1 VTTVLLALV
10 GAYGVHLLY
19 TALAQGWR
27 GVGPGPTRRPVD
39 ADGAFVA
46 AVSRPVAWRARL
58 GERMTQAGLD
68 QVRPAE
74 FAGVMAGLFLVTT
87 AVVYA
92 VFGAVVPALVAG
104 GLAGWF
110 PVGAARSRRDRRRA
124 EAREA
129 WPRMI
134 EEIRLL
140 TGSVGR
146 SIPQALF
153 DVGKRA
159 PEELRPA
166 FAAAHREW
174 ELSTDFER
182 TQAVLQAR
190 RADATADVVAETLL
204 VAHEVGGSDV
214 DRALEAL
221 AADRIQ
227 DLQARKDAR
236 AKQAGARFARRFVLL
251 VPLGMAVAGLG
262 IGDGRAAYRTPTG
275 QLAVVVGIG
284 LVAACWW
291 WASRTMRLPEEARV
305 LGGTAVR

>member
-1 VTTVLLALV
+1 
-10 GAYGVHLLY
+10 
-19 TALAQGWR
+19 
-27 GVGPGPTRRPVD
+27 
-39 ADGAFVA
+39 VA
-46 AVSRPVAWRARL
+46 PSSDPLAWRVRL
-58 GERMTQAGLD
+58 GEWMAQAGVD
-68 QVRPAE
+68 HVRPAE
-74 FAGVMAGLFLVTT
+74 LAGVMAGLFLVV
-87 AVVYA
+87 AALVYGI
-92 VFGAVVPALVAG
+92 FGAWLPALVAG
-104 GLAGWF
+104 GLGAWF
-110 PVGAARSRRDRRRA
+110 PIGAARTRRERRRA

-153 DVGKRA
+153 DVGRRA

-174 ELSTDFER
+174 VLSTDFER
-182 TQAVLQAR
+182 TLAVLR
-190 RADATADVVAETLL
+190 SRLADATADVVAETLL
-204 VAHEVGGSDV
+204 VAHQVGGSDI

-221 AADRIQ
+221 AADRVQ

-262 IGDGRAAYRTPTG
+262 IGDGRDAYRTAAG
-275 QLAVVVGIG
+275 QLAVVFGIG

-291 WASRTMRLPEEARV
+291 WASRIMRLPEETRV